1 MKALGSE
8 IGVRNH
14 LGQMIQ
20 RACEAAVRAGEIRAE
35 SVPSILLEVP
45 KREGQGDYACSAA
58 MSIASSEGRVPRDV
72 AAVLLRHLKD
82 PEEMLE
88 KAEIA
93 GPGFMNLTVKAGW
106 WRQRLPEIVSADTH
120 FGRMT
125 RDVPRR
131 VQIEFVSANP
141 TGPLHVGHGRWAAV
155 GNAMANLLRADGQEV
170 HTEFYI
176 NDAGRQVMLLGRSVF
191 SRYQRLCGLSVSD
204 PEDGYR
210 GEYIT
215 TLAEEMLRTAGRKY
229 EGRPEA
235 ECLDDFTRYA
245 VGEMIRGIREDLDSF
260 GIRFDSWFSEASLF
274 ERGEVTRVLALLKE
288 KGYEYEKDGAFWFR
302 STAFSDDKDRVI
314 RKEDGEYTYL
324 ASDMAYH
331 LDKLSR
337 GFDQLINI
345 WGADHHGYVLRMQ
358 AVVEAL
364 GYPKESLAIK
374 IGQLV
379 TLVRSGQPVPMSKR
393 SGEYVTLRDVITE
406 VGKDAALFFFLMRR
420 LDSPLEFDLELAKSQ
435 SNDNPVYYVQYA
447 HARLSSVLRQAE
459 EKGINRRE
467 ITTVDLGRL
476 DLPEELAL
484 IRKLCRYP
492 ELVEDAAAALEPHR
506 ITFFIQELAAL
517 LHNYY
522 YRHRIITD
530 DAERTQ
536 ARLVLVEA
544 VRIGLRNA
552 LHLLGVSAPDRM

>member
-1 MKALGSE
+1 
-8 IGVRNH
+8 
-14 LGQMIQ
+14 
-20 RACEAAVRAGEIRAE
+20 
-35 SVPSILLEVP
+35 
-45 KREGQGDYACSAA
+45 
-58 MSIASSEGRVPRDV
+58 
-72 AAVLLRHLKD
+72 
-82 PEEMLE
+82 
-88 KAEIA
+88 
-93 GPGFMNLTVKAGW
+93 
-106 WRQRLPEIVSADTH
+106 
-120 FGRMT
+120 
-125 RDVPRR
+125 
-131 VQIEFVSANP
+131 
-141 TGPLHVGHGRWAAV
+141 
-155 GNAMANLLRADGQEV
+155 
-170 HTEFYI
+170 
-176 NDAGRQVMLLGRSVF
+176 VMLLGRSVF

-274 ERGEVTRVLALLKE
+274 ERGEVKRVLALLKE